1 MKRSISIVGINF
13 VEPSI
18 WQKKNSPKPLSK
30 ADAIRTTVKKQRIGG
45 HPLKETIAE
54 WAKSA
59 AFRKRFSVFN

>member
-54 WAKSA
+54 
-59 AFRKRFSVFN
+59 